1 MKKELMLAAIL
12 LLFLSLGFFGGL
24 PEATA
29 SAKAESAQKWDT
41 TLAEARKEGAVSLY
55 TLWRP
60 DTRVTLTKAFKQK
73 YGLNLEITPFSRGS
87 DLLAKVK
94 AEQAAG
100 LFLADIFGAGGP
112 TLVSTMKPAGVLGP
126 VEPLLILPEVKDPKV
141 WSGGKLPFMDKDK
154 LAIALIASKQPYIA
168 YNTELIKKGE
178 ITTYKD
184 LLKPQYKGKI
194 TLNDPSVTGVGNAFL
209 SHLALHIWNLE
220 EAKQFLTQ
228 LIREQGVVIQRDN
241 RMHVETVARGK
252 FAIALAP
259 NPDNLASF
267 LDLKAPVGVVQVKEG
282 AFVTPA
288 AGAFALPAKLAHPTY
303 VRGTRLLPRFRPEVL
318 GGLRP
323 GSRTRTHC
331 RGKPTVRQTGL
342 ARLAP
347 LRSPRCPRR
356 RGFPLLGW
364 CTSTSGTRGRSA
376 KSAEMDECRRNR
388 QRSCSGRANAR
399 SMQVARGG
407 NPGAHGRI
415 PSVAGL
421 RAAPS

>member
-1 MKKELMLAAIL
+1 MKRALMLPAIL
-12 LLFLSLGFFGGL
+12 LCFLSFGFLGGVG
-24 PEATA
+24 EAA
-29 SAKAESAQKWDT
+29 SATKAESAQKWDSI
-41 TLAEARKEGAVSLY
+41 LAEAKKEGAVSLY

-73 YGLNLEITPFSRGS
+73 YGINLEITPFSRGS

-94 AEQAAG
+94 AEQTAG

-126 VEPLLILPEVKDPKV
+126 VEPLLTLPEVRDPKV

-168 YNTELIKKGE
+168 YNSDLIKKGE

-209 SHLALHIWNLE
+209 SHLALHIWSLE

-228 LIREQGVVIQRDN
+228 LIKEQEVVIQRDN
-241 RMHVETVARGK
+241 RMHVESVARGK

-267 LDLKAPVGVVQVKEG
+267 LELKAPIGVVQVKEG

-288 AGAFALPAKLAHPTY
+288 AGAFALPVKMAHPNA
-303 VRGTRLLPRFRPEVL
+303 TRVFVNWLLTAEGQETFARSFGSPSMRADVSTEGINPSFVAH
-318 GGLRP
+318 P
-323 GSRTRTHC
+323 GEKIFPDDEESIIF
-331 RGKPTVRQTGL
+331 RGKML
-342 ARLAP
+342 AI
-347 LRSPRCPRR
+347 
-356 RGFPLLGW
+356 
-364 CTSTSGTRGRSA
+364 A
-376 KSAEMDECRRNR
+376 KEIIEKEAK
-388 QRSCSGRANAR
+388 
-399 SMQVARGG
+399 
-407 NPGAHGRI
+407 
-415 PSVAGL
+415 
-421 RAAPS
+421 

>member
-288 AGAFALPAKLAHPTY
+288 AGAFALPAKLAHPNATS
-303 VRGTRLLPRFRPEVL
+303 VFVNWLLTREGQEVFARSF
-318 GGLRP
+318 GSPSMRADASTEGINPSFVVHP
-323 GSRTRTHC
+323 GEKIFPDDEESIIF
-331 RGKPTVRQTGL
+331 RGKML
-342 ARLAP
+342 AI
-347 LRSPRCPRR
+347 
-356 RGFPLLGW
+356 
-364 CTSTSGTRGRSA
+364 A
-376 KSAEMDECRRNR
+376 KEIIEKETK
-388 QRSCSGRANAR
+388 
-399 SMQVARGG
+399 
-407 NPGAHGRI
+407 
-415 PSVAGL
+415 
-421 RAAPS
+421 

>member
-12 LLFLSLGFFGGL
+12 LLFLSLGFGGL

-29 SAKAESAQKWDT
+29 SAKAESAQKWES

-94 AEQAAG
+94 AEQTAG

-112 TLVSTMKPAGVLGP
+112 TLVSTMKRAGVLGP
-126 VEPLLILPEVKDPKV
+126 VEPFLILPEVKDPKV

-267 LDLKAPVGVVQVKEG
+267 LDLKAPIDVVQVKEG

-288 AGAFALPAKLAHPTY
+288 AGAFALPTKMAHPNAASIF
-303 VRGTRLLPRFRPEVL
+303 VNWLLTAEGQEIFARSFGSPSMRADVSTVGINPSFVVH
-318 GGLRP
+318 P
-323 GSRTRTHC
+323 GEKIFPDDEESIIF
-331 RGKPTVRQTGL
+331 RGKML
-342 ARLAP
+342 AI
-347 LRSPRCPRR
+347 
-356 RGFPLLGW
+356 
-364 CTSTSGTRGRSA
+364 A
-376 KSAEMDECRRNR
+376 KEIIEKETK
-388 QRSCSGRANAR
+388 
-399 SMQVARGG
+399 
-407 NPGAHGRI
+407 
-415 PSVAGL
+415 
-421 RAAPS
+421 